1 MEQQGLAQAPEL
13 EQERVLLRELLVP
26 ELAHLEREPGQV
38 LQRRGPVPQQ
48 RAVRSRRRN
57 LGPP

>member
-1 MEQQGLAQAPEL
+1 MAVARLARAPEL
-13 EQERVLLRELLVP
+13 EQVLQRELLVP
-26 ELAHLEREPGQV
+26 ELAHLEREREPGPVPQ
-38 LQRRGPVPQQ
+38 QRGPVPQQ